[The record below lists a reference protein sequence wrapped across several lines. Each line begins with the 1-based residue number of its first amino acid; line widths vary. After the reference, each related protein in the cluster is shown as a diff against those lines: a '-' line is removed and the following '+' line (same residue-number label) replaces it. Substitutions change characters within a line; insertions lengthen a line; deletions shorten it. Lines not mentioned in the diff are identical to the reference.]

1 LDVRFVQYFGFCK
14 LFTQGFTDGNSLFYW
29 QFIGLSLLQFLQEH
43 AKLSCS
49 AGKRDWQVFLPFA
62 VSNGKLS
69 GRDLVLDHRCRY
81 ACTPPHPKKRIQRPL
96 QRPQVVSDDRF
107 DTTEPT
113 GASTKKHGAYPLQ
126 AGLMINIA
134 LQTVRFFC

>member
-1 LDVRFVQYFGFCK
+1 LQV
-14 LFTQGFTDGNSLFYW
+14 LTQGFTDGNSLSYW
-29 QFIGLSLLQFLQEH
+29 QFIRLSLLQFLQEH

-49 AGKRDWQVFLPFA
+49 AGKLDWQVFLPFA
-62 VSNGKLS
+62 VSNRKLS
-69 GRDLVLDHRCRY
+69 GRDLVLNHRCRY

-96 QRPQVVSDDRF
+96 ERPQVVSDDRF
-107 DTTEPT
+107 DTTDPT

-134 LQTVRFFC
+134 LQSVRFFC